1 MGAVNGFANGS
12 AYVSSKSAM
21 SGLTMCWRAELE
33 SITSGYANKSKRSG
47 YDFLSEL
54 KFERINAECKFFLL
68 LKFSF

>member
-1 MGAVNGFANGS
+1 MGAVNGFANCS

-47 YDFLSEL
+47 YDFYQ
-54 KFERINAECKFFLL
+54 N
-68 LKFSF
+68 